1 MIRAAMR
8 MKTLAATAL
17 FAACLAS
24 PIAGTGAHAAP
35 APQQSQSD
43 LQKEIDRLQQEN
55 DQWKATVEEL
65 KKEIAKLK
73 AALADQAKQAQGASP
88 AAPAPAAPTVPPVP
102 PADVVPADP
111 SIGPG
116 GLLSM
121 LQAEYL
127 AAFDSAPQSPA
138 NGGDGVG
145 FANHLRKLEAWCA
158 RANRRYIR
166 TFTWVG
172 RIDPQSVRAD
182 KLGASMDLLFQNGTR
197 QFRVPVTLSSTQA
210 SRIRQGDRWFFGDV
224 EVTAVVRP
232 RVRVDPAR
240 SNPGA
245 FEVPPMVGPYLTYGF
260 DYEVR
265 TIEPVPEPKDTAP
278 KGDQK

>member
-1 MIRAAMR
+1 MR
-8 MKTLAATAL
+8 MKTLAAATL
-17 FAACLAS
+17 FAACLAG
-24 PIAGTGAHAAP
+24 PLAGTAAHAAP

-43 LQKEIDRLQQEN
+43 LQKEIDRLRQEN
-55 DQWKATVEEL
+55 EQWQTMVDEL

-73 AALADQAKQAQGASP
+73 AALADQAKQAQGSAP
-88 AAPAPAAPTVPPVP
+88 AAPAPTAPPAP

-116 GLLSM
+116 GLLAM

-127 AAFDSAPQSPA
+127 SAFDSAPQSPA
-138 NGGDGVG
+138 NGGESVA
-145 FANHLRKLEAWCA
+145 FNNHLRKLEAWCA

-172 RIDPQSVRAD
+172 RIDPTTARAD
-182 KLGASMDLLFQNGTR
+182 KNSASMDLLFQNGTR
-197 QFRVPVTLSSTQA
+197 QFRVPVTLTTTQA
-210 SRIRQGDRWFFGDV
+210 SRIRQGERWYFGDV

-232 RVRVDPAR
+232 KVRIDANR

-245 FEVPPMVGPYLTYGF
+245 FEVPPMVGPYLTYAF
-260 DYEVR
+260 DYDVR
-265 TIEPVPEPKDTAP
+265 SIEPAPEPKDAAP

>member
-1 MIRAAMR
+1 MR
-8 MKTLAATAL
+8 TKTLAAATL
-17 FAACLAS
+17 FAACLVG
-24 PIAGTGAHAAP
+24 PFAGTAAHAAP

-55 DQWKATVEEL
+55 DQWKSTVEEL

-73 AALADQAKQAQGASP
+73 AALADQAKQVQGSAP
-88 AAPAPAAPTVPPVP
+88 AATAPAAPTVPPAP

-116 GLLSM
+116 GLLAM

-127 AAFDSAPQSPA
+127 ASFDSAPQSPA
-138 NGGDGVG
+138 SGGDGVT
-145 FANHLRKLEAWCA
+145 FANHMKKLESWCA

-166 TFTWVG
+166 TYTWVG
-172 RIDPQSVRAD
+172 RIDPQTARAD
-182 KLGASMDLLFQNGTR
+182 KLSASMDLLFQNGTR

-210 SRIRQGDRWFFGDV
+210 SRIRQGDRWYFGDV

-232 RVRVDPAR
+232 KVRIDPAR

-260 DYEVR
+260 DYDVR
-265 TIEPVPEPKDTAP
+265 SIEPAPEPKDAAP

>member
-1 MIRAAMR
+1 MR
-8 MKTLAATAL
+8 MKTLAAATL
-17 FAACLAS
+17 FAAFLAG
-24 PIAGTGAHAAP
+24 PLAGTAAHAAP

-43 LQKEIDRLQQEN
+43 LQKEIDRLRQEN
-55 DQWKATVEEL
+55 EQWKAMVEDL

-73 AALADQAKQAQGASP
+73 AALADQAKQAQGSAP
-88 AAPAPAAPTVPPVP
+88 AAPATAAPTVPPAP

-116 GLLSM
+116 GLLAM

-127 AAFDSAPQSPA
+127 GAFDSAPRAPA
-138 NGGDGVG
+138 DGGDGVT
-145 FANHLRKLEAWCA
+145 FTNHLRKLEAWCN

-172 RIDPQSVRAD
+172 RIDPQTVRTD
-182 KLGASMDLLFQNGTR
+182 KLSASMDLLFQNGTR

-210 SRIRQGDRWFFGDV
+210 SRIRQGDRWYFGDV

-245 FEVPPMVGPYLTYGF
+245 FEVPPMVGPYLTFAF

-265 TIEPVPEPKDTAP
+265 SIEPAPEPKDTAP

>member
-1 MIRAAMR
+1 
-8 MKTLAATAL
+8 MKTLAAGTL
-17 FAACLAS
+17 FAACLAG
-24 PIAGTGAHAAP
+24 PLVGATALAAP
-35 APQQSQSD
+35 ATQQSQSD
-43 LQKEIDRLQQEN
+43 LQKEIDRLRQEN
-55 DQWKATVEEL
+55 EQWKTMVDEL
-65 KKEIAKLK
+65 KTEIAKLK
-73 AALADQAKQAQGASP
+73 AALADQAKQAQGGAP

-127 AAFDSAPQSPA
+127 SAFDSAPQSPA
-138 NGGDGVG
+138 NGGESVA
-145 FANHLRKLEAWCA
+145 FNNHLRKLESWCT

-172 RIDPQSVRAD
+172 RIDPATARAD
-182 KLGASMDLLFQNGTR
+182 NNGASMDLLFQNGTR
-197 QFRVPVTLSSTQA
+197 QFRVPVTLSTTQA
-210 SRIRQGDRWFFGDV
+210 SRIRQGDRWYFGDV
-224 EVTAVVRP
+224 DVTAVVRP
-232 RVRVDPAR
+232 RVRVDPNR

-245 FEVPPMVGPYLTYGF
+245 FEVPPMVGPYLTYAF

-265 TIEPVPEPKDTAP
+265 SIEPAPEPKDTAP